1 MAYGYSKYK
10 AKRTQV
16 DGIWFA
22 SQKEAK
28 RYSELKLMQQAGAIK
43 NLQLQ
48 VPYDIVI
55 NGVKIT
61 RYVADFVYEEKDQQ
75 IVEDSKGYKTA
86 EYKMKRLLMW
96 AVLGIEIIES

>member
-1 MAYGYSKYK
+1 
-10 AKRTQV
+10 
-16 DGIWFA
+16 
-22 SQKEAK
+22 
-28 RYSELKLMQQAGAIK
+28 MQQAGAIK